1 MATDMT
7 PRTCRLLP
15 LKPLLRTEST
25 NVRQHGRVVGA
36 RTRPASSRHPGGCTQ
51 LARPLSPAHA
61 RGRHAQSPHGTD
73 RRRCA
78 VACDPAERPHGL
90 LAQPS
95 PVGWRRSYAPGVATP
110 VLETK
115 LFAPSR
121 RRQLTA
127 RPRLTAR
134 LDTTLD
140 PGHRMTL
147 VSAPAGFGKTT
158 AVSDWLA
165 DIAQRQPR
173 ARVGW
178 LSLDA
183 ADNDL
188 TRLMTHLAAAL
199 NSVGMRIEVSVV
211 EALHSATDIAPL
223 GAFVNQ
229 LARAG
234 HESPGEVWVL
244 ILDDYHVIESAD
256 VHRAIAF
263 LVDHLPAHLR
273 LLITTRS
280 DPPLPLARL
289 RSRGQLTELRAAEL
303 RFTASETHEFLTRT
317 MELDLDEAHVALLE
331 ERTEGWITGLQLSAL
346 SLRGMDDRAE
356 VSAFIAAL
364 NGSSRF
370 VIDYLT
376 DEVLSRQPERVR
388 DFLTATAELD
398 RLTGPLCDALNGR
411 ADGAQMLEHL
421 ERINLFVVPLD
432 DERTWYRYHHLFADV
447 LRARVRVEAPEQVYN
462 AHRQAGEW
470 FAAHGMIEDA
480 VRHALAGRHFDRAA
494 YLVEQALPELRRTRQ
509 DKLVLGWIRALP
521 ELVLRRSP
529 VLSIVAAWSLM
540 VAGDLDAVERRLD
553 DAEAALIAVAHDQQR
568 AAAWADTDD
577 LRTAP
582 ATIAVHRASLAQ
594 ARGDITDTVR
604 HAERAMELAGPADHF
619 IRGAAGGFLGLA
631 AWAAGDVRTGLETF
645 AESVRHLR
653 AAGNLV
659 DALDSTV
666 VLADMWVAMGRPN
679 RARRL
684 CEQALRTAADTA
696 AQHARAPAD
705 LHIVLAELDREL
717 DELASAEAHLE
728 TARVLAERTS
738 ITENHHRWFV
748 ANAQLR
754 AASGD
759 PAGATPL
766 LDRAEALYRHGFY
779 PDVRP
784 IGAMRARLQIA
795 AGDLGSALAWA
806 DERGL
811 RAGDEPEYL
820 REYEHL
826 TLARLLLAR
835 HRNDRRSQPDSASS
849 LTAVLGLLERMLAA
863 AVHAG
868 RDGSTHEINAL
879 LAVAHHCR
887 GDQAAALAALGR
899 ALTEAPE
906 PDSYVRLYL
915 DEGDSMM
922 RLLEV
927 AATAPDVAG
936 DGRATALPDRAQQI
950 LRHTQ
955 PVVGAQRAQSL
966 AAGLSQ
972 REMAVLRL
980 LDSALTGPE
989 IARELY
995 VTVNTLRTHNKRI
1008 FTKLDVKTR
1017 AAAVR
1022 RAHELGL
1029 L

>member
-1 MATDMT
+1 MR
-7 PRTCRLLP
+7 PEPVLWP
-15 LKPLLRTEST
+15 L
-25 NVRQHGRVVGA
+25 
-36 RTRPASSRHPGGCTQ
+36 RPAWPRPRSPRGSPRH
-51 LARPLSPAHA
+51 LISYRVRAARAA
-61 RGRHAQSPHGTD
+61 AQSAKAGVGIASQRTGTAG
-73 RRRCA
+73 RRWAGALPCGRA
-78 VACDPAERPHGL
+78 TGL

-95 PVGWRRSYAPGVATP
+95 PVGWRRSYAPGVVTP
-110 VLETK
+110 VLATK

-134 LDTTLD
+134 LDSTLD

-165 DIAQRQPR
+165 DIAQRQPH
-173 ARVGW
+173 AGVGW

-188 TRLMTHLAAAL
+188 TRLMTHLATAL
-199 NSVGMRIEVSVV
+199 NSAGMRIEVSVV
-211 EALHSATDIAPL
+211 ETLNSATDTALL
-223 GAFVNQ
+223 GALVNE
-229 LARAG
+229 LNRAG
-234 HESPGEVWVL
+234 HERPGEVWVL

-256 VHRAIAF
+256 VHGAMTF
-263 LVDHLPAHLR
+263 LLDHLPEHLR

-303 RFTASETHEFLTRT
+303 RFTASEAHAFLTRT
-317 MELDLDEAHVALLE
+317 MELDLTEAEVDLLE

-346 SLRGMDDRAE
+346 SLRGMGDRAE
-356 VSAFIAAL
+356 VASFIAAL

-376 DEVLSRQPERVR
+376 EEVLSRQPEQVR

-398 RLTGPLCDALNGR
+398 RLTGPLCDALSGR

-421 ERINLFVVPLD
+421 ERSNLFVVPLD

-447 LRARVRVEAPEQVYN
+447 LRARVRVGAPEQVSN
-462 AHRQAGEW
+462 AHRQASGW
-470 FAAHGMIEDA
+470 FAVHGMIEDA
-480 VRHALAGRHFDRAA
+480 VSHSLAAEDFERAA
-494 YLVEQALPELRRTRQ
+494 YLVEAALPDLRRTRQ

-521 ELVLRRSP
+521 DKVVRRSP
-529 VLSIVAAWSLM
+529 VLSVMAAWSLM
-540 VAGDLDAVERRLD
+540 MAGDLDAVDPRLD
-553 DAEAALIAVAHDQQR
+553 DAEAALVAAAHDPER
-568 AAAWADTDD
+568 TTAWADTDD

-582 ATIAVHRASLAQ
+582 ATVAVYRASLAQ
-594 ARGDITDTVR
+594 ARGDVADTVR
-604 HAERAMELAGPADHF
+604 HAERALDLAGPADHF
-619 IRGAAGGFLGLA
+619 IRGAAGGLLGLA
-631 AWAAGDVRTGLETF
+631 TWAAGDVRSGLETF
-645 AESVRHLR
+645 AEAVRNLR
-653 AAGNLV
+653 AAGNEV

-666 VLADMWVAMGRPN
+666 VLADMWMALGRPT
-679 RARRL
+679 RARLL
-684 CEQALRTAADTA
+684 CEQALRAATDTT
-696 AQHARAPAD
+696 QHARAPAD

-728 TARVLAERTS
+728 TARVLAERAS

-748 ANAQLR
+748 ASAQLR
-754 AASGD
+754 ASSGD
-759 PAGATPL
+759 PAGAAPL
-766 LDRAEALYRHGFY
+766 LAQAEALYRHGFY

-795 AGDLGSALAWA
+795 FGDLGSASAWA
-806 DERGL
+806 EESGV
-811 RAGDEPEYL
+811 RADDDPEYL

-826 TLARLLLAR
+826 TLARLLLAQHRGECR
-835 HRNDRRSQPDSASS
+835 HPDGPSS

-868 RDGSTHEINAL
+868 RDGSAQEINAL
-879 LAVAHHCR
+879 LALGHHCR
-887 GDQAAALAALGR
+887 GDQPAALAALSR
-899 ALTEAPE
+899 ALTQAPE

-915 DEGDSMM
+915 DEGSSMM
-922 RLLEV
+922 SLLES
-927 AATAPDVAG
+927 AATAPGDAG
-936 DGRATALPDRAQQI
+936 DGRGTALRERAQQI
-950 LRHTQ
+950 LRHMQ
-955 PVVGAQRAQSL
+955 PLVGAQRAQSL

-972 REMAVLRL
+972 RELAVLRL

-995 VTVNTLRTHNKRI
+995 VTVNTFRTHNKRI

-1017 AAAVR
+1017 SAAVR

>member
-1 MATDMT
+1 M
-7 PRTCRLLP
+7 
-15 LKPLLRTEST
+15 
-25 NVRQHGRVVGA
+25 
-36 RTRPASSRHPGGCTQ
+36 
-51 LARPLSPAHA
+51 
-61 RGRHAQSPHGTD
+61 
-73 RRRCA
+73 
-78 VACDPAERPHGL
+78 
-90 LAQPS
+90 
-95 PVGWRRSYAPGVATP
+95 P
-110 VLETK
+110 VLATK

-121 RRQLTA
+121 RRILTA
-127 RPRLTAR
+127 RPRLTAKI
-134 LDTTLD
+134 DTTID

-165 DIAQRQPR
+165 DISQRRPH
-173 ARVGW
+173 ARVAW

-188 TRLMTHLAAAL
+188 TRLMTHLATAL
-199 NSVGMRIEVSVV
+199 NSAGMCIEATVV
-211 EALHSATDIAPL
+211 DELHSASDPALLSPL
-223 GAFVNQ
+223 VNE
-229 LARAG
+229 LDRAG

-256 VHRAIAF
+256 VHRAMAF
-263 LVDHLPAHLR
+263 LIDHLPEHLR
-273 LLITTRS
+273 LLIATRS

-289 RSRGQLTELRAAEL
+289 RSRGQLTELRAADL
-303 RFTASETHEFLTRT
+303 RFAASEAHEFLTRT
-317 MELDLDEAHVALLE
+317 MGLDLTAAEVDLLE

-356 VSAFIAAL
+356 VSAFIAEL
-364 NGSSRF
+364 KGSSRF

-376 DEVLSRQPERVR
+376 DEVLSRQPAPVR

-398 RLTGPLCDALNGR
+398 RLTGPLCDALSGR

-421 ERINLFVVPLD
+421 ERSNLFVVPLD

-447 LRARVRVEAPEQVYN
+447 LRARVRVTAPGQVST
-462 AHRQAGEW
+462 AHRQACEW
-470 FAAHGMIEDA
+470 FATHGMTEDA
-480 VRHALAGRHFDRAA
+480 VSHALAGRDFERAA
-494 YLVEQALPELRRTRQ
+494 YLVEAALPELRRTRQ
-509 DKLVLGWIRALP
+509 DMQVLGWIRALP
-521 ELVLRRSP
+521 EIVVRRSP
-529 VLSIVAAWSLM
+529 VLSVMAAWSLM
-540 VAGDLDAVERRLD
+540 MAGDLDAVEQRLD
-553 DAEAALIAVAHDQQR
+553 DAEAALIAGAHDQER
-568 AAAWADTDD
+568 ATAWADTDD

-582 ATIAVHRASLAQ
+582 ATVAVYRASLAQ
-594 ARGDITDTVR
+594 ARGDLPDTVR
-604 HAERAMELAGPADHF
+604 HAERALDVAGPADHF

-645 AESVRHLR
+645 AEAVRNLR

-666 VLADMWVAMGRPN
+666 VLADMWVALARPS
-679 RARRL
+679 RARLL

-696 AQHARAPAD
+696 QRHARAPAD

-717 DELASAEAHLE
+717 DELVSAEAHLE
-728 TARVLAERTS
+728 TARVLAERAF

-748 ANAQLR
+748 ANAQIR
-754 AASGD
+754 AANGD
-759 PAGATPL
+759 PAGATSL
-766 LDRAEALYRHGFY
+766 LDQAEALYRHGFY

-795 AGDLGSALAWA
+795 SGDLGPAVAWA

-811 RAGDEPEYL
+811 GADDEPEYL

-826 TLARLLLAR
+826 TLARLLLAQ
-835 HRNDRRSQPDSASS
+835 HRSEQRRQPDSAPS
-849 LTAVLGLLERMLAA
+849 LTAVLGLLERLLAA

-868 RDGSTHEINAL
+868 RDGSAQEISAL
-879 LAVAHHCR
+879 LAVGHHCR
-887 GDQAAALAALGR
+887 GDQPAALAALSR
-899 ALTEAPE
+899 ALTGSPE

-915 DEGDSMM
+915 DEGVSMM
-922 RLLEV
+922 SLLELAATTTGV
-927 AATAPDVAG
+927 AA
-936 DGRATALPDRAQQI
+936 DGRGTALRERAQQI
-950 LRHTQ
+950 LLHRQ
-955 PVVGAQRAQSL
+955 PAVGAQRAQSL
-966 AAGLSQ
+966 VAGLSQ
-972 REMAVLRL
+972 RELAVLRL

-995 VTVNTLRTHNKRI
+995 VTVNTFRTHSKRI
-1008 FTKLDVKTR
+1008 YSKLDVKTR